1 MASQSPQVM
10 DLTSLRAV
18 LADLRARLL
27 PSRFEKAQQPD
38 PQTLQLG
45 FRTLRGM
52 IWLALSWKAEVP
64 RLVEISAHEVS
75 GLLAHDDILKP
86 GQGCSCRGAKYNV
99 PGSTQVGPG
108 VLATHHHVVNAGK

>member
-52 IWLALSWKAEVP
+52 IWLEL
-64 RLVEISAHEVS
+64 
-75 GLLAHDDILKP
+75 
-86 GQGCSCRGAKYNV
+86 
-99 PGSTQVGPG
+99 
-108 VLATHHHVVNAGK
+108 

>member
-1 MASQSPQVM
+1 MVSQSPQVM

-45 FRTLRGM
+45 FRTLARND
-52 IWLALSWKAEVP
+52 
-64 RLVEISAHEVS
+64 LVGTELESRS
-75 GLLAHDDILKP
+75 SP
-86 GQGCSCRGAKYNV
+86 
-99 PGSTQVGPG
+99 VG
-108 VLATHHHVVNAGK
+108 